1 MKKLITILSLILFA
15 TLIISSCSKE
25 TITPDE
31 EYPDKKYLESF
42 TVYATP
48 FKYGLAAES
57 DKFEYE
63 IVLFNPDST
72 IKKKACR
79 VKLDFTPT
87 FLCDIAWGSEEN
99 FYENGILKEQIVW
112 HGLMPWTGFQERK
125 VYSYSDNLLSSIYV
139 YDEWGL
145 AEKDIYEYSGSNK
158 VSRMLHYSSTYDFEN
173 PTIHVYSY
181 DTNGNMIR
189 DSFDYKDNSYGI
201 LEWEYD
207 SFNNMIKESYYSSS
221 SGNTSVQ
228 QIRKY
233 TYDNEGRIIQCI
245 FSYSY
250 NFRKYLYQYLDN
262 GLISKVDVFESTN
275 GIDGNFEQKGILKYE
290 YNYKD
295 HPECLRKTRN

>member
-1 MKKLITILSLILFA
+1 MILFV

-42 TVYATP
+42 TAYMIP
-48 FKYGLAAES
+48 YKYGLASES
-57 DKFEYE
+57 DKYKWE

-72 IKKKACR
+72 IKKRAHR
-79 VKLDFTPT
+79 STLGFTAW
-87 FLCDIAWGSEEN
+87 DIAWDSEEN
-99 FYENGILKEQIVW
+99 FYENEMLKEQIAW
-112 HGLMPWTGFQERK
+112 HGLIPWTGSRERK

-139 YDEWGL
+139 YGELGL
-145 AEKDIYEYSGSNK
+145 TEKDIYEYSGSNK
-158 VSRMLHYSSTYDFEN
+158 VSRMFHYSLFDDFEN

-189 DSFDYKDNSYGI
+189 DSIDYKYNSYGI

-228 QIRKY
+228 KIRKY
-233 TYDNEGRIIQCI
+233 TYDNEGKIIQYI
-245 FSYSY
+245 FSYSF
-250 NFRKYLYQYLDN
+250 NFQKYLYQYLDN
-262 GLISKVDVFESTN
+262 GLISQIDVFESKN

-295 HPECLRKTRN
+295 YSR